1 MTDHLVS
8 WNDGA
13 TKSALVEFVE
23 RVTQEGSAG
32 YVAPAERVAVFDND
46 GTLWCEKPM
55 PIELGFILRRM
66 AGMAEADPS
75 LRTRQPWQ
83 AAYEKD
89 YAWLGG
95 AIAKHYQGDESDVQ
109 VLIGG
114 LVQSFADMPVEAYAE
129 LAGAFLQQEQ
139 HPTLGR
145 GLRDCGYAPMVE
157 LLRYLEAHGFTAF
170 IASGGNRD
178 FMRTI
183 TYNIYGIPSER
194 VIGSTAGLHYR
205 PDDRGGTVVY
215 KAEMDLFDDGPVKP
229 IRIWSRVGRRP
240 ILAAGNANGDIE
252 MLRYAH
258 HPGLRLLVNHD
269 DPRARVRLH
278 GRGREGAGSGR
289 RRGLD
294 GGQRQGR
301 LEDGLRRRLVNDEHR
316 RHARGPLRSP
326 HTLRLSHSG
335 AVSRSRSCHRSRG
348 TCSTS
353 RCGSCGRRT
362 WRIPGRLPR
371 R

>member
-1 MTDHLVS
+1 M
-8 WNDGA
+8 
-13 TKSALVEFVE
+13 
-23 RVTQEGSAG
+23 
-32 YVAPAERVAVFDND
+32 
-46 GTLWCEKPM
+46 
-55 PIELGFILRRM
+55 
-66 AGMAEADPS
+66 
-75 LRTRQPWQ
+75 
-83 AAYEKD
+83 
-89 YAWLGG
+89 
-95 AIAKHYQGDESDVQ
+95 Q

-157 LLRYLEAHGFTAF
+157 LLRYLEANGFTVF

-183 TYNIYGIPSER
+183 TYDIYGIPSER
-194 VIGSTAGLHYR
+194 VIGSTAGLHYQ

-252 MLRYAH
+252 MLHYA

-269 DPRARVRLH
+269 DPE
-278 GRGREGAGSGR
+278 REFGYTAGAEKALEAAGAA
-289 RRGLD
+289 GLD
-294 GGQRQGR
+294 GDQRQGR
-301 LEDGLRRRLVNDEHR
+301 LEDGLRRRPVNNEHR